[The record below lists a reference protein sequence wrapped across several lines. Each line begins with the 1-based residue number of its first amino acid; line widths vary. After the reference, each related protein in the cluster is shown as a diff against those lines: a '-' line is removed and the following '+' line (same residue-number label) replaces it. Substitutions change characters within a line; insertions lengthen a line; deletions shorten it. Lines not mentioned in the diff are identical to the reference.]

1 MCKKYCVIKTIIMA
15 MRELYIQFIVIVI
28 GDNRRG
34 AMPQIPQRVQQAVG
48 QAVAQVAVNE
58 LTNAFANRFK

>member
-1 MCKKYCVIKTIIMA
+1 MV
-15 MRELYIQFIVIVI
+15 MRELYIHIIMMVI
-28 GDNRRG
+28 GNNRRG
-34 AMPQIPQRVQQAVG
+34 SMPQIPQRVQQAVG

>member
-1 MCKKYCVIKTIIMA
+1 MSEIKKKKSKNMA
-15 MRELYIQFIVIVI
+15 MRELYIHIIMMVI

-34 AMPQIPQRVQQAVG
+34 SMPQIPQRVQQAVG

>member
-1 MCKKYCVIKTIIMA
+1 
-15 MRELYIQFIVIVI
+15 MRELYNSYYYDGI

-34 AMPQIPQRVQQAVG
+34 SMPQIPQRVQQAVG

>member
-1 MCKKYCVIKTIIMA
+1 MLA
-15 MRELYIQFIVIVI
+15 MRVLYIHVIMMVI

>member
-1 MCKKYCVIKTIIMA
+1 MAVRELNIHIIM
-15 MRELYIQFIVIVI
+15 MVI
-28 GDNRRG
+28 GNNRRG
-34 AMPQIPQRVQQAVG
+34 AAMPQIPQRVQQAVG